1 MNSIQRVRKF
11 LSGFCMLL
19 GSLVL
24 AVEQED
30 GFYVI
35 AIVLCLSLLLEG
47 IRSLIY
53 YFTMARNMVGGKPIF
68 YRALI
73 LMDLGF
79 FTMTAITIPSI
90 YLTCHLLISYGF
102 SGIVDMLKAYED
114 KKMEASSWRLSFVYG
129 FVNLLISL
137 AALSC
142 AVSHLNWLVVDIYS
156 AGLAYSGIMQ
166 IVSAFRRAA
175 IIYIP

>member
-1 MNSIQRVRKF
+1 MNSIQRVKKF

-24 AVEQED
+24 AVEQEE

-35 AIVLCLSLLLEG
+35 AIALCLSLLLSG

-53 YFTMARNMVGGKPIF
+53 YFTMARNMVGGRSIL
-68 YRALI
+68 YRSLI
-73 LMDLGF
+73 LMDLGL
-79 FTMTAITIPSI
+79 FTMTSITIPPV
-90 YLTCHLLISYGF
+90 YLVCYLLISHGF

-114 KKMEASSWRLSFVYG
+114 KKMQAPSWRMSFVYG
-129 FVNLLISL
+129 FGNLLISL
-137 AALSC
+137 TALTC
-142 AVSHLNWLVVDIYS
+142 AFSHLNWLVVDIYS

-166 IVSAFRRAA
+166 MVSAFRRTA